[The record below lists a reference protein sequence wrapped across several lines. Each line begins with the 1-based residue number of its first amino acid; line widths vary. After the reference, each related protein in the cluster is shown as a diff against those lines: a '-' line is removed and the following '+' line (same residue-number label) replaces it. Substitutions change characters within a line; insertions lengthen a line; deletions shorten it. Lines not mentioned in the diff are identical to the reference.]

1 MIKFACAASALVLL
15 SAGSAPAQDGPVR
28 QSTAFT
34 LETDLPRTP
43 EQEAVR
49 FDKADLS
56 IRVLPE
62 DKALEGVAVL
72 DFTTLSPISRMSVEL
87 DTLFSVSEV
96 RVDGEPVTGDR
107 WSNPEGRLT
116 VELPA
121 ERAAGAKLTLT
132 VAYAGQPRV
141 APRAPWNGGFVWAT
155 APTGEPWIGSA
166 VQLNGCDLVWP
177 CIDNSNAEP
186 GLLDMHI
193 TTPANVSAPGPGV
206 FQGMTENA
214 DGTRT
219 WSWRIARPN
228 IYAAMINVGPY
239 EEVTAPYRSRF
250 GNTIPMH
257 YWHLKSD
264 DPDKVARLFAEFAPM
279 LDFFEST
286 IGPYP
291 FGNEKM
297 GVVETPYLGMEHQT
311 INAYGN
317 EYRLDARGYDW
328 LLQHEFAHEWFANQ
342 LTNRNADDMWL
353 HEGLGSYMQPL
364 YARFLHGERYMHAE
378 LKSQREGLVNAFP
391 VVSGTDRTVSQV
403 YGNGEGPGG
412 DIYAKGSLIAHT
424 LRMTLGDEDF
434 YEVIRRLVY
443 GRPDPRPGNF
453 APRLGSTREMNALVN
468 EVSGRD
474 YDWFFDTYLY
484 QAALPVLG
492 QSRKDGQ
499 LTLSWT
505 TETGRPFPMPV
516 EIEVDGETR
525 LITLPGGSATLPV
538 PAGATVLVD
547 PENKILRQHDVI
559 DALQAYNRE
568 QREQAAAQRRA
579 RSSGEAD
586 PNRAPVSGER

>member
-1 MIKFACAASALVLL
+1 MIKFACAASALFLL
-15 SAGSAPAQDGPVR
+15 SAGSAIAQAQAAPAREP
-28 QSTAFT
+28 TAFT
-34 LETDLPRTP
+34 LQTDQPRTP

-62 DKALEGVAVL
+62 DRAIAGVAVL
-72 DFTTLSPISRMSVEL
+72 DFTVLAPISRLAVEL
-87 DTLFSVSEV
+87 DTLFTISEV
-96 RVDGEPVTGDR
+96 QLDGTILPADR

-121 ERAAGAKLTLT
+121 ELAAGATPTLT
-132 VAYAGQPRV
+132 IAYAGQPRV

-155 APTGEPWIGSA
+155 APTGEAWVGSA

-186 GLLDMHI
+186 GRLDMRI

-206 FQGMTENA
+206 FRGMTENA

-219 WSWRIARPN
+219 WSWSIARPN

-257 YWHLKSD
+257 YWHLRSN
-264 DPDKVARLFAEFAPM
+264 DPAKVQRLFAEFAPM

-291 FGNEKM
+291 FGDEKM

-317 EYRLDARGYDW
+317 GYRLDGRGYDW

-364 YARFLHGERYMHAE
+364 YARFLHGERFMQSE
-378 LKSQREGLVNAFP
+378 LQKQREGLVNAFP
-391 VVSGTDRTVSQV
+391 VVSGNNRTVNQV
-403 YGNGEGPGG
+403 FGGSEGPGG
-412 DIYAKGSLIAHT
+412 DMYSKGSLIAHT
-424 LRMTLGDEDF
+424 LRMTLGDDDF

-453 APRLGSTREMNALVN
+453 VPQLSSTREMNALVN
-468 EVSGRD
+468 QVTGQD
-474 YDWFFDTYLY
+474 YDWFFDAYLY
-484 QAALPVLG
+484 EAALPVLSQTREG
-492 QSRKDGQ
+492 DLLILG
-499 LTLSWT
+499 WT
-505 TETGRPFPMPV
+505 TGNGGAFPMPL
-516 EIEVDGETR
+516 EIEVDGQTR
-525 LITLPGGSATLPV
+525 LVPMPGGRATITVPLGATL
-538 PAGATVLVD
+538 LID
-547 PENKILRQHDVI
+547 PQNKLLRQLDVI

-568 QREQAAAQRRA
+568 ERERAAAERMA
-579 RSSGEAD
+579 RSPG
-586 PNRAPVSGER
+586 